1 MTYKWNFLHE
11 PWEMDNPRPCPNC
24 GNKPKL
30 GGPRFYNVNPNK
42 YGHRYGRFCSLR
54 CGASF
59 ANKYL
64 VK

>member
-1 MTYKWNFLHE
+1 MTHKWNFLYK
-11 PWEMDNPRPCPNC
+11 PWEMDKPLPCPNC
-24 GNKPKL
+24 AKQPRL
-30 GGPRFYNVNPNK
+30 GGFYHSVNPNK

-54 CGASF
+54 CGVSF